1 MRKTLS
7 LLLTATALCAC
18 GGSKSDNH
26 SDATNGSSALS
37 SECKEFL
44 DGYET
49 YVDDYIQL
57 LKDYKNNPTDLTLM
71 QRATNMAEEAKTW
84 GDKAAPACKETAEF
98 VSRQVTIQAK
108 LTTAAFTL

>member
-7 LLLTATALCAC
+7 LLLTVTTLCAC

-44 DGYET
+44 DSYET

-71 QRATNMAEEAKTW
+71 QRATNMAEDAKTW
-84 GDKAAPACKETAEF
+84 GDKAAPVCTDAAEF
-98 VSRQVTIQAK
+98 VSRQMSIRAK
-108 LTTAAFTL
+108 LTKASFTL